1 MPPAHPKALRNP
13 IGSEI
18 FFSASFQPTSR
29 REEKLQI
36 PFLAKDDEYRRQ
48 LEDRLYPAVH
58 VGCVVYDLLV
68 HLGEPCSKPVWA

>member
-18 FFSASFQPTSR
+18 FFSASFSAR
-29 REEKLQI
+29 REASD

-68 HLGEPCSKPVWA
+68 HLGEPCSKPLWA